1 MTESA
6 MSDAGGGCQMPRVIK
21 RQVAAACLIPADT
34 SRFHGEVIC
43 QFRLSLRRTWT
54 SAERREM

>member
-1 MTESA
+1 
-6 MSDAGGGCQMPRVIK
+6 MSDADGGCQMPRVIK